1 MSIQRKIKTLL
12 EQYQEEYPLRITMPR
27 EEVRNHVGWE
37 QSQFSALINTL
48 PHTIELHGV
57 GLKNQNW
64 NPKLSEENKKEIDL
78 LKEQFKIH
86 GLHIIKIDINDE
98 LLGYLNAIG
107 EVINCGNGLILS
119 AAQFS
124 EVTKKITAY
133 CEANLSITLAD
144 ARDHLATNRRIAQSL
159 LEELDKRKITKRIGD
174 VRTLL

>member
-1 MSIQRKIKTLL
+1 MCIRDS
-12 EQYQEEYPLRITMPR
+12 
-27 EEVRNHVGWE
+27 
-37 QSQFSALINTL
+37 
-48 PHTIELHGV
+48 
-57 GLKNQNW
+57 
-64 NPKLSEENKKEIDL
+64 
-78 LKEQFKIH
+78 
-86 GLHIIKIDINDE
+86 
-98 LLGYLNAIG
+98 
-107 EVINCGNGLILS
+107 LS

>member
-1 MSIQRKIKTLL
+1 M
-12 EQYQEEYPLRITMPR
+12 
-27 EEVRNHVGWE
+27 
-37 QSQFSALINTL
+37 
-48 PHTIELHGV
+48 
-57 GLKNQNW
+57 
-64 NPKLSEENKKEIDL
+64 
-78 LKEQFKIH
+78 KEQFKIH
-86 GLHIIKIDINDE
+86 GLHVIKIDINDE

-159 LEELDKRKITKRIGD
+159 LEELDKRKITKRNGD